1 MDKKLSGNDF
11 KWVKETPK
19 FNVDFIKCFN
29 YDSYEEYFLE
39 VDVQKITNMFQK
51 FT

>member
-1 MDKKLSGNDF
+1 MDKKLPVNDF

-19 FNVDFIKCFN
+19 FNVDFTKCFN